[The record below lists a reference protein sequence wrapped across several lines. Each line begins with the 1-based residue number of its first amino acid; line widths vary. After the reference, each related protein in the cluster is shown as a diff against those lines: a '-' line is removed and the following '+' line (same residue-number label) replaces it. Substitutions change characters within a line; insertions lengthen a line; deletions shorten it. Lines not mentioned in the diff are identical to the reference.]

1 VPTAIRNPQPIAL
14 VEEDKCPRLTGM
26 PDFLSVFHSRHPTR
40 IFGIISIGFVFT
52 ILATQKEVS
61 IFAFFVLG
69 GDGTMKPRAN
79 FAVAG
84 FPESRSNNPFYI
96 NNLYYQRC
104 EHYTVIA
111 SPISA
116 TKIGNLSFKI

>member
-1 VPTAIRNPQPIAL
+1 LWRKKSAHDLPACLPSYPFFIHGIPLI
-14 VEEDKCPRLTGM
+14 
-26 PDFLSVFHSRHPTR
+26 

-96 NNLYYQRC
+96 NNLYYQQC
-104 EHYTVIA
+104 VHYTVIA